1 MNTGAIR
8 HLCALAFTS
17 LVALSACSSG
27 SSETGENL
35 AETSPILWLPCGVI
49 ECGSVE
55 VSVHS
60 DDGAL
65 ETASL
70 SVYRRAAV
78 SGDNNKTLF
87 LLPDVI
93 EGVPARQLAEKA
105 PLMFGSATR
114 DFNVIAIAPRGALG
128 STLPVGSEHHV
139 STMHNANDLEQVRS
153 AVGKSRVS
161 VLAWG
166 SGATAAAA
174 WVMLYPKSVDR
185 VVLDT
190 PGDPSMSP
198 LKQAEKQI
206 EASKQGIETA
216 LRWCASH
223 LACPMNANVATELN
237 KFRTSL
243 RFNLL
248 PDGVD
253 FDTVARAGSRAL
265 ADGHPQYLFDAI
277 AQATNGRAESLA
289 ALAGEPATEF
299 DALYRCANASK
310 KDAALIVA
318 KYQEVQYRHFG
329 IGIEKDLYQKCAALP
344 DAVSP
349 LGTVVANKN
358 AKDANVMVTNARG
371 DPIWSPYIPRNM
383 AKRMTWQYNSVYAN
397 RHLVVG
403 FDRAITASAME
414 FLAD

>member
-1 MNTGAIR
+1 
-8 HLCALAFTS
+8 
-17 LVALSACSSG
+17 
-27 SSETGENL
+27 
-35 AETSPILWLPCGVI
+35 
-49 ECGSVE
+49 
-55 VSVHS
+55 VSVYS

-289 ALAGEPATEF
+289 ALAGEPAIEF

-349 LGTVVANKN
+349 LGTVVADDD
-358 AKDANVMVTNARG
+358 AKDADVMVTIARG